1 MNGHHPHHQQHGGMN
16 GNSSGANG
24 NQPGGQNA
32 QQQTNWSLSSSTHAQ
47 QQVQFANVSRQSTS
61 AHHHARA
68 AHLQQRGM
76 TTSNNM
82 PIGDPSRHPSMTIG
96 TRSAQKDSSANG
108 TEDNRTIA
116 TIRKGAGLHDSSP
129 TQMNTAARIEAER
142 EKTGQA
148 WSTID
153 MGGMHLR
160 NLSPELFRYS
170 FLTTLYVPHNN
181 LTCLPAAL
189 STLIHLILLDA
200 SGNKLSSIPGELGML
215 TNLRELLLFDNQLSS
230 LPAELGTLHQ
240 LDILGIEGNPLPD
253 NLRSLMEKEGTSGLI
268 AYLRDSC
275 PVPLPPA
282 DREWIA
288 VEADSFPTVA
298 DAGVPEPEVFSVS
311 SYNVLCEKMATSHMY
326 GYTPSWALSWD
337 YRKELIL
344 QEILGYS
351 SDILCLQVSKALKPE
366 AD

>member
-1 MNGHHPHHQQHGGMN
+1 MNGHHPHQHGIN
-16 GNSSGANG
+16 GTSGGSS
-24 NQPGGQNA
+24 QQGGQNS
-32 QQQTNWSLSSSTHAQ
+32 QNQQTNWSSSSSTHAQ
-47 QQVQFANVSRQSTS
+47 QQVQFANSSRQSTS

-76 TTSNNM
+76 TTSNNV
-82 PIGDPSRHPSMTIG
+82 PIGDPSRHPSMSIG
-96 TRSAQKDSSANG
+96 RSAKDSSTTNG
-108 TEDNRTIA
+108 DESRTVT
-116 TIRKGAGLHDSSP
+116 TIRKGGLHDSSP

-160 NLSPELFRYS
+160 NLSAELFRYS

-181 LTCLPAAL
+181 LTSLPAAL
-189 STLIHLILLDA
+189 YTLVHLILLDA
-200 SGNKLSSIPGELGML
+200 SGNKLTSIPGDLGML
-215 TNLRELLLFDNQLSS
+215 TNLRELLLFDNQLSG
-230 LPAELGTLHQ
+230 LPAELGTLYQ
-240 LDILGIEGNPLPD
+240 LDILGIEGNPLPE

-268 AYLRDSC
+268 SYLRDSC

-282 DREWIA
+282 DREWIT
-288 VEADSFPTVA
+288 VEADSFPSVA

-344 QEILGYS
+344 QEIMGYS
-351 SDILCLQVSKALKPE
+351 ADLLCLQVSP
-366 AD
+366 